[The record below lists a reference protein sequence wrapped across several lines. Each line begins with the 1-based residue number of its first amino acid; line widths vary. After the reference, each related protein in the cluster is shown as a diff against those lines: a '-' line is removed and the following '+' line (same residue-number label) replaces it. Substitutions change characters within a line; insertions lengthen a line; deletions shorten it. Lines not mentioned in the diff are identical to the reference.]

1 MISARDMEEFNEYL
15 ENCTDTQVMGVLA
28 KERLAN
34 RKEYVV
40 LAAKEAERRFLLSV
54 HNDNHTLKK

>member
-1 MISARDMEEFNEYL
+1 MEEFNEYL